1 MSDLGLDLSSL
12 RNAIFALAD
21 SIAVVGNRD
30 WFDRQPD
37 AVRNTLQAGTIQHF
51 EVAFELCIKML
62 RRYIELNAANPADI
76 DTFSFRDLLRAGGE
90 AGLIEDVEAWFT
102 HRTMRNIN
110 SHTYDKAKADRVSA
124 DADTFLSDAR
134 SLLRRLEARNA

>member
-1 MSDLGLDLSSL
+1 MNDRGLDLTSL
-12 RNAIFALAD
+12 RNAIAALSD
-21 SIAVVGNRD
+21 SLAVVGDRD

-62 RRYIELNAANPADI
+62 RRYIEQNAASTAEVDAFN
-76 DTFSFRDLLRAGGE
+76 FRDLLRAGGE
-90 AGLIEDVEAWFT
+90 AGLIEDVESWFA
-102 HRTMRNIN
+102 HRTMRNIT

-124 DADTFLSDAR
+124 DAEAFMTDAR
-134 SLLRRLEARNA
+134 SLLQRLEARNG